1 MNSAQNWSKKQYPC
15 DIAPLMNGYVK
26 VTRLIKLNWSKK
38 KGDLEQAGDNPS
50 LCPPHHLFL
59 LLLSTVRGCKDHL

>member
-26 VTRLIKLNWSKK
+26 VTQLIKLNWSKK
-38 KGDLEQAGDNPS
+38 KGDHAQAAT
-50 LCPPHHLFL
+50 PPYTPLPAVTEH
-59 LLLSTVRGCKDHL
+59 S